1 VSGVLKSAFSKRIAG
16 DRPSTGHAAL
26 AAVVTG
32 AAAAALTYRFM
43 RS

>member
-1 VSGVLKSAFSKRIAG
+1 MSGVMKGTLTKRVSGDK
-16 DRPSTGHAAL
+16 PSSVQAAL
-26 AAVVTG
+26 AAVVAG